1 MLTMQIEIA
10 KFDTEFNNFRLRA
23 IISRLRVLCVFSC
36 AVHTISTV
44 ACLVILQ
51 TRPAGSH
58 NKHCLFKEHYN
69 LEHNMFEYY
78 SLADPTWRLGF
89 GKYGKALAA
98 NRWLKVPSQ
107 ARCFRFMKSP
117 VEHKHRH
124 QHHKDVANARVDSG
138 AVNLNHPPHVP
149 QSHVEVRPED
159 VTVHRHTGAAG
170 SRTKTSPR
178 ENENNVVTT
187 HRT

>member
-1 MLTMQIEIA
+1 MQIEIA

-124 QHHKDVANARVDSG
+124 QHHKDVTNARVDSG